1 MSDTVRTQ
9 IELPRDVYELLRQR
23 SEKNGT
29 TPTQQIVEML
39 AGYLGAEIDPILRA
53 DDPILRAVPTMVSG
67 LGDLATNH
75 DRYLYRKDWRERAER
90 WPLDDISG
98 KDR

>member
-1 MSDTVRTQ
+1 MLTV
-9 IELPRDVYELLRQR
+9 
-23 SEKNGT
+23 
-29 TPTQQIVEML
+29 
-39 AGYLGAEIDPILRA
+39 YLGGEIDPILQI
-53 DDPILRAVPTMVSG
+53 DDLIFRAVRTMDSG

>member
-23 SEKNGT
+23 GEKYGI
-29 TPTQQIVEML
+29 TPAQQIVEIL
-39 AGYLGAEIDPILRA
+39 TSYLKDEIGLVLQS
-53 DDPILRAVPTMVSG
+53 DDPILCAVPAMDSG

-75 DRYLYRKDWRERAER
+75 DRYLYRKGSQERTE
-90 WPLDDISG
+90 G
-98 KDR
+98 